1 MYFAYVATVLCVHF
15 RTEDSDEVT
24 RNALKDSGSDSGVD
38 SDTHRTT
45 NDTSLDKTYWIHRA
59 AEVCHRM
66 SVCLYVCCLN
76 LFIVQLSMQLQQ
88 SSAYWSD
95 KVRQLSSQLEEVTPL
110 HQ

>member
-1 MYFAYVATVLCVHF
+1 
-15 RTEDSDEVT
+15 
-24 RNALKDSGSDSGVD
+24 
-38 SDTHRTT
+38 
-45 NDTSLDKTYWIHRA
+45 
-59 AEVCHRM
+59 M